1 MARMPQLYAIP
12 RAQNSQASSVDN
24 PFSDR
29 SVPSVSE
36 PDRHDQQQLQ
46 TPATNDDRNS
56 ANLSSIGGLLLGGGG
71 NNKPLYRDEEEYVGV
86 DKNSLHARVM
96 RDMVDSAY
104 EPAYDEP
111 TPNYELYDDKETR
124 ASRSLNKADYDA
136 PPAPSPVP
144 APGTPTR
151 AQLPKLQM
159 PSPQTPTRQYA
170 QLGPHGPPT
179 PSTPTHPNGHG
190 APMGHP
196 MFTPVPH
203 GVHAAPH
210 GGHGGQGNLQQP
222 QPHRPMPK
230 VLIPHDTGTVVPPN
244 TLPVAPMLA
253 APPRAHFSPMTP
265 PASPSSKAIGAI
277 EANLNSPLSG
287 FDRMREKGTC
297 FREGEDEVLTSFSP
311 RITGDRPRARVA
323 GPHLNPSGRKSA
335 FRPLSTVDFWKRM
348 SVVAKTHDPN
358 KESDWMKSKK
368 RSIWKNP
375 MFVVP
380 LVLTILAVI
389 AIVAWGVHKV
399 QNTESQMG

>member
-1 MARMPQLYAIP
+1 MARVPQLYAIP
-12 RAQNSQASSVDN
+12 RAQHSQHSQVDD

-29 SVPSVSE
+29 SVPSQSQQDLHAPPV
-36 PDRHDQQQLQ
+36 HDE
-46 TPATNDDRNS
+46 RNS
-56 ANLSSIGGLLLGGGG
+56 TNLSSIGGLLLGNGG
-71 NNKPLYRDEEEYVGV
+71 NNKPTYRDEEEYVGV

-111 TPNYELYDDKETR
+111 TPNYEIYDDNKAR
-124 ASRSLNKADYDA
+124 ASRSLNKAPQGGYEQ
-136 PPAPSPVP
+136 
-144 APGTPTR
+144 PGTPTR
-151 AQLPKLQM
+151 ANLPKLQM
-159 PSPQTPTRQYA
+159 PTPSTPTRQYA

-179 PSTPTHPNGHG
+179 PSTPTHPNGNG

-196 MFTPVPH
+196 MFNPTPMH
-203 GVHAAPH
+203 
-210 GGHGGQGNLQQP
+210 QP
-222 QPHRPMPK
+222 QPQRPMPK

-244 TLPVAPMLA
+244 TLPVSPMLA

-287 FDRMREKGTC
+287 FDKMREKGTC
-297 FREGEDEVLTSFSP
+297 FREGEDEVLASFSP
-311 RITGDRPRARVA
+311 RITGEGRPRPRPRQP
-323 GPHLNPSGRKSA
+323 GNPNGRKSA

-348 SVVAKTHDPN
+348 SVVAKTHDPR
-358 KESDWMKSKK
+358 KESEWMKSKK

-380 LVLTILAVI
+380 LALTIIAAIAV
-389 AIVAWGVHKV
+389 VAWGVHKV
-399 QNTESQMG
+399 RNTESQMG